1 MLLFVISTHIIGK
14 GGFLMVYCPKCYRKN
29 PDENQYCSNCG
40 HKLQKSN
47 PAPPEQAQAVMY
59 CSHCGSQISPSAA
72 VCLKCGCAVNGGNHS
87 ADKPSFVLD
96 MISVF
101 CPLIGF
107 ILFCVFHG
115 NYPLKAKSV
124 GIASLVGIVA
134 VFSLPL
140 IFRFVIWLSA
150 KIA

>member
-1 MLLFVISTHIIGK
+1 
-14 GGFLMVYCPKCYRKN
+14 
-29 PDENQYCSNCG
+29 
-40 HKLQKSN
+40 
-47 PAPPEQAQAVMY
+47 MY

-101 CPLIGF
+101 CPLIGI
-107 ILFCVFHG
+107 ILFCVFDG
-115 NYPLKAKSV
+115 NYQLKAKSM
-124 GIASLVGIVA
+124 GSACLVGIVA